1 MWWLFCVAASFIP
14 FLPLYFRE
22 KGLSPSETA
31 VLLAM
36 PPLAGLISAQW
47 WGYLA
52 DMVMTRRR
60 VITIQSLCG
69 ACFALAYPFVP
80 GRLEF
85 LAPMLFAHSLF
96 VSARVS
102 TLNSLILASGGG
114 EDSFGR
120 IRVAGSVSFGVMAMV
135 LGAVVDGS
143 PTGISIIWPT
153 LFAFEI
159 MTAVSCAFLKDTHPS
174 RRSRNVRRVSFRE
187 AQRVL
192 LSSKPMVAFLVF
204 SFFTQLT
211 LFPGQYMQV
220 RFLEELGASTVANMG
235 AFALGVVAETIVF
248 VACQK
253 LVLRLPILVPMFLGA
268 ASISLR
274 WLLVFAFPDVVPIL
288 LTNVLHMFSFGVA
301 YLVAVFFIQ
310 QHSPPELKSSAQ
322 TMLALA
328 YFSLPNMLGN
338 LLSALLLEFLTLRQ
352 FYGACALMGAV
363 ALVTILPLH
372 AALGR
377 HSGQPA

>member
-22 KGLSPSETA
+22 KGLSPSATA

-36 PPLAGLISAQW
+36 PALAGLVSAQW

-52 DMVMTRRR
+52 DMRMTRRR

-69 ACFALAYPFVP
+69 ACFAIAYPHIP
-80 GRLEF
+80 GRLEY
-85 LAPMLFAHSLF
+85 LAPMLFSHSLF

-114 EDSFGR
+114 EDAYGR
-120 IRVAGSVSFGVMAMV
+120 IRVAGSVSFGVMAMA
-135 LGAVVDGS
+135 LGAVVDRISG
-143 PTGISIIWPT
+143 GVSIIWPT

-159 MTAVSCAFLKDTHPS
+159 LAAASCFFLRDLHPFL
-174 RRSRNVRRVSFRE
+174 RARNVRRVSFRE
-187 AQRVL
+187 AQRII
-192 LSSKPMVAFLVF
+192 LSSKPLVAFLVF

-220 RFLEELGASTVANMG
+220 RYLEELGASTVANMG

-248 VACQK
+248 IAGQRF
-253 LVLRLPILVPMFLGA
+253 LLRLPILVPMFLGA
-268 ASISLR
+268 ASIGLR
-274 WLLVFAFPDVVPIL
+274 WFLVWAFPHVAPIL
-288 LTNVLHMFSFGVA
+288 MTNVLHMFSFGVA

-310 QHSPPELKSSAQ
+310 KHSPPELKSSAQ

-338 LLSALLLEFLTLRQ
+338 LLSAALLEFLTLRQ
-352 FYGACALMGAV
+352 FYGACAILGFAS
-363 ALVTILPLH
+363 LVTILPLRRALREQ
-372 AALGR
+372 AA
-377 HSGQPA
+377 